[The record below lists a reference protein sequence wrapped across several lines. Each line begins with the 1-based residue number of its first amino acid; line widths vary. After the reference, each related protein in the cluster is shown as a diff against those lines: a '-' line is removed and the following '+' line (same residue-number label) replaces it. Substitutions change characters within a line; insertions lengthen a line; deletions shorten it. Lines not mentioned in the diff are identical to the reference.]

1 MRSVYDLATLPTER
15 RDDELVFGVADDP
28 DNQAQPEIAFRP
40 DKEGNIAIYGTS
52 GSGKSVFLRS
62 MAIAAGYTVRGGP
75 CHVYG
80 LDFGNRGL
88 AMLETLP
95 HVGSIVPGG
104 DHERVTRLLRMLRA
118 TIDERASRYSAV
130 SAATIT
136 DYRRLAGRP
145 DEPRVL
151 VLIDDMTA
159 FRQAYEVGGRFQW
172 LDLLAGLAADGRP
185 VGVHFIIA
193 SDQRTGLPTN
203 LAAAVQGRIILR
215 MSNVDDYSV
224 FGVPGDVLTMASPPG
239 RGLMSGSEVQ
249 VAVLGGSSDVT
260 VQAAAIEAFADA
272 TRKAGVSRGAADRE
286 PRRGHPAR
294 RPAVGV
300 RRSTRRRRRLLEP
313 RAARLRPEGDLH
325 HHRSLRFGAHDGG
338 RHDGGRP
345 LPVQLGLGALPHD
358 AAAAPPSCST
368 SASGPR
374 PPSAGEA
381 TTALATRLAADIEEG
396 RVTRPIA
403 VFVERI
409 DDLAPSGAENAL
421 TTLTKACVDND
432 QLVVAEGEAAF
443 FSSNFGLQALL
454 KTSRSGLALHPDGN
468 EGLSVFKA
476 NLPALN
482 RAELP
487 PGRGFLI
494 EKGRFE
500 LLQAAL
506 P

>member
-1 MRSVYDLATLPTER
+1 
-15 RDDELVFGVADDP
+15 
-28 DNQAQPEIAFRP
+28 FRP
-40 DKEGNIAIYGTS
+40 DKEGNMAVYGTS
-52 GSGKSVFLRS
+52 GSGKSVFLRT
-62 MAIAAGYTVRGGP
+62 MAVAAGYTVRGGP

-88 AMLETLP
+88 AMLEALP

-136 DYRRLAGRP
+136 DYRRLSGRG
-145 DEPRVL
+145 DEPRVT
-151 VLIDDMTA
+151 VLIDGMTA

-203 LAAAVQGRIILR
+203 LAAAVQGRLILR
-215 MSNVDDYSV
+215 MSSVDDYSV

-239 RGLMSGSEVQ
+239 RGLLAGQEVQ
-249 VAVLGGSSDVT
+249 VAVLGGSTDVT
-260 VQAAAIEAFADA
+260 VQAAAVEAFAEA
-272 TRKAGVSRGAADRE
+272 TRRAGVSEAPPIE
-286 PRRGHPAR
+286 
-294 RPAVGV
+294 
-300 RRSTRRRRRLLEP
+300 
-313 RAARLRPEGDLH
+313 
-325 HHRSLRFGAHDGG
+325 SLAEVIPLGQLPSEH
-338 RHDGGRP
+338 GGRP
-345 LPVQLGLGALPHD
+345 VIGVASSSLEPHGFDPRGTFIVTGPSGSGRTTALAAVAVGLYRFSSEAERYLLTPRRQSELLDLGVFTETAVGSD
-358 AAAAPPSCST
+358 AA
-368 SASGPR
+368 
-374 PPSAGEA
+374 
-381 TTALATRLAADIEEG
+381 TALATRLAADIEAG
-396 RVTRPIA
+396 RITKPVA

-409 DDLAPSGAENAL
+409 DDLAPAGAENAL
-421 TTLTKACVDND
+421 TTLAKACVDND
-432 QLVVAEGEAAF
+432 QLIVAEGEAGF
-443 FSSNFGLQALL
+443 FSTNYGLQALL

-476 NLPALN
+476 NLPGLN

-487 PGRGFLI
+487 PGRGFVI
-494 EKGRFE
+494 EKGKFE
-500 LLQAAL
+500 LLQVAL